1 MKQLLCTLLVLG
13 LSTITACDRDE
24 RAGPPTLRLGRDECA
39 ECGMAI
45 HEERSAAAMLIDRD
59 GRHDYLLFDDI
70 GCMVDAE
77 WSKASELKVLER
89 YARPRGHPAL
99 ALQDEEAVLVE
110 SPLMQ
115 ADVGQ
120 RLGGRAV
127 HETNRDV
134 RLALQGPGDRSKLAS
149 HGRDIGRGGI
159 NQADAD
165 DTVQIEVETG
175 WILGGCV
182 PARGA
187 AGH

>member
-89 YARPRGHPAL
+89 YVHDHAANVWIRADTAVFLGTDGSSLHTPMASGVAAYAERAGAEAGQQQFGGEVLTFGSLAVWRRARM
-99 ALQDEEAVLVE
+99 EERRA
-110 SPLMQ
+110 SP
-115 ADVGQ
+115 G
-120 RLGGRAV
+120 
-127 HETNRDV
+127 
-134 RLALQGPGDRSKLAS
+134 K
-149 HGRDIGRGGI
+149 
-159 NQADAD
+159 
-165 DTVQIEVETG
+165 
-175 WILGGCV
+175 
-182 PARGA
+182 
-187 AGH
+187 